1 MESRQYVL
9 ERKIKELK
17 DEANLYNRI
26 IVGLK
31 SEIQGKPID
40 IHRFYDARTSRWDD
54 SKYNYELS
62 LDQHNYA
69 YILFYREALKEVEHY
84 IKIYKGQLKNYQRA
98 VSKTKLNKKK

>member
-1 MESRQYVL
+1 MESRQYIL
-9 ERKIKELK
+9 ERKIEELK
-17 DEANLYNRI
+17 DKANLYNRM

-40 IHRFYDARTSRWDD
+40 IHNFYDARTTRWDD
-54 SKYNYELS
+54 SRYTYELNC
-62 LDQHNYA
+62 DQHNYA

-98 VSKTKLNKKK
+98 ASKAKLNTKK

>member
-1 MESRQYVL
+1 MESRQYIL
-9 ERKIKELK
+9 ERKLEELK
-17 DEANLYNRI
+17 DKANLYNRI

-40 IHRFYDARTSRWDD
+40 IHMFYDARTTIWDD
-54 SKYNYELS
+54 YKYNYELS
-62 LDQHNYA
+62 CDQHNYA

-98 VSKTKLNKKK
+98 VSKAKLNTKK